1 MEDKSVSLQEKMA
14 EDLKSAMK
22 QGEKLKRD
30 TLRLLISQFKYARI
44 EKTGELSPDD
54 EVAVLMNAVKK
65 RKEAIELY
73 QKGGRQDLLE
83 KEQKELEIISSYL
96 PQQLSDD
103 ELNTVVEQAI
113 QKVDAKTIK
122 DLGKVMSLIM
132 EEMKGRVDGKKV
144 QLLVRQKLG

>member
-103 ELNTVVEQAI
+103 DLNTVVEQAI

>member
-44 EKTGELSPDD
+44 EKAGELSPDD

-103 ELNTVVEQAI
+103 DLNTVVEQAI